1 MCTPER
7 NAGKYNKPRQIISG
21 KVINK
26 QVNPNKVVGTL
37 AHPRE
42 INGGNVMK
50 KTCVFFFFLGKT
62 KVKKMC
68 DLK

>member
-26 QVNPNKVVGTL
+26 QVNPNKVVGTF

-42 INGGNVMK
+42 INGGECNEKNMS
-50 KTCVFFFFLGKT
+50 FFFLGKT